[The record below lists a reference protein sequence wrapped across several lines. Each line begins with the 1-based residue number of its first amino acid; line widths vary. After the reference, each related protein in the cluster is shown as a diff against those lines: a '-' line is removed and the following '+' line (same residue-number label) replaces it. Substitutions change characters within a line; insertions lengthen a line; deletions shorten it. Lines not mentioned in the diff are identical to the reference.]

1 MSFRVRLAFRNDS
14 DKYLGS
20 SELWQ
25 SAQKSITSI
34 SDKLKLD
41 YVIEEGEAT
50 FYGPKIEFVI
60 QDSLGRE
67 WQCATI
73 QLDFVQP
80 ERFGLE
86 YTASDGSQQRPVM
99 IHKAL
104 LGSVERFMSVYI
116 EHTDGKFPV
125 WCAPEQIRL
134 ITVNQ
139 EEATESFAAGV
150 LKKAKDLNLRGLVDI
165 SSESVGKKIRA
176 SEIMK
181 VPYTLVIGQKE
192 IESDQVTPRIRGDL
206 SSKTD
211 NTELTIDDFLKTVAN
226 EMQSRSSKSTL

>member
-1 MSFRVRLAFRNDS
+1 
-14 DKYLGS
+14 
-20 SELWQ
+20 
-25 SAQKSITSI
+25 
-34 SDKLKLD
+34 
-41 YVIEEGEAT
+41 
-50 FYGPKIEFVI
+50 
-60 QDSLGRE
+60 
-67 WQCATI
+67 
-73 QLDFVQP
+73 
-80 ERFGLE
+80 
-86 YTASDGSQQRPVM
+86 M